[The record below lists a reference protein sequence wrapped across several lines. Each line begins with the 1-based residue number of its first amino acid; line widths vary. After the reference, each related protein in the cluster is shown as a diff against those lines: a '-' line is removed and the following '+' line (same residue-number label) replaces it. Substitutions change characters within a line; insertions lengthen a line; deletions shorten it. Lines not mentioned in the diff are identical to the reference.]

1 MTRYRPFE
9 YRKSCDSES
18 RYFVAKYATK
28 RSGGSFLAAD
38 VYILVW
44 AVDTISQKE
53 GWLGYEQQYGTG
65 L

>member
-9 YRKSCDSES
+9 YRKICDSEG
-18 RYFVAKYATK
+18 RY
-28 RSGGSFLAAD
+28 LAAD

-44 AVDTISQKE
+44 AVYTISQKE

>member
-18 RYFVAKYATK
+18 RYFV
-28 RSGGSFLAAD
+28 AD